1 VIHNPH
7 YFEFLR
13 RQANGGPIP
22 RQPGDVPCGGGGG
35 GAHLPSAWAL
45 TRHLREQRK
54 LNGDDPVMVSLTM
67 SLQRLTHIAHME
79 LPGLRHRNHRIEDN
93 ADLRLRYL
101 VNELSEA
108 TWQQQL
114 QRREKKRAKD
124 VAVRDV
130 YQMAID
136 TASDAFRGLLQG
148 DATPGETI
156 EILDALREYT
166 NDHLGRISTQ
176 YHQVVHKW

>member
-1 VIHNPH
+1 V
-7 YFEFLR
+7 
-13 RQANGGPIP
+13 
-22 RQPGDVPCGGGGG
+22 
-35 GAHLPSAWAL
+35 L
-45 TRHLREQRK
+45 TRHLRDRWK
-54 LNGDDPVMVSLTM
+54 LGGEDPDMVSLTIA
-67 SLQRLTHIAHME
+67 LQRLTHIAYME

-101 VNELSEA
+101 VNELTEN

-136 TASDAFRGLLQG
+136 TASDAFRGLLEG
-148 DATPGETI
+148 DVPPGDTLQV
-156 EILDALREYT
+156 LDALREYT

-176 YHQVVHKW
+176 YNQVVHRW